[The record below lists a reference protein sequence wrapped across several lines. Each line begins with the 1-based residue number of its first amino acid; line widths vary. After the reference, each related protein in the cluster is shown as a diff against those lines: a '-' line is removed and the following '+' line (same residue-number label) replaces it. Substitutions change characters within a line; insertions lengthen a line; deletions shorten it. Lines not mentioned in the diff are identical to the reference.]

1 MWILVEVNEMDW
13 EELRGYRDERLYEMD
28 RYQLSIRY
36 DSLTDTQRI
45 ELAQYR
51 TDLLNLP
58 QNYSTPEEA
67 HSNIP
72 SAPAW
77 FE

>member
-1 MWILVEVNEMDW
+1 MNW

-36 DSLTDTQRI
+36 DSLTDAQRI

-51 TDLLNLP
+51 TDLLTLP
-58 QNYSTPEEA
+58 QDYDTPQEA
-67 HSNIP
+67 YNNIP
-72 SAPAW
+72 TKPTW
-77 FE
+77 FD

>member
-1 MWILVEVNEMDW
+1 MDW

-28 RYQLSIRY
+28 KYQLSIRY
-36 DSLTDTQRI
+36 DSLTDAQRI

-51 TDLLNLP
+51 TDLLTLP
-58 QNYSTPEEA
+58 QDYDTPQEA
-67 HSNIP
+67 YNNIP
-72 SAPAW
+72 TKPTW